1 MFIAA
6 GVTLDPHEPVF
17 KPPALEVFL
26 ELLAD
31 EVRKV
36 ASSTFDH
43 LNEVRVMFSD
53 DGIKGGLFRTI
64 PAVGRRS
71 GECGC

>member
-1 MFIAA
+1 MAA
-6 GVTLDPHEPVF
+6 AVTLDPQEPVF

-36 ASSTFDH
+36 ASSAFDH

-53 DGIKGGLFRTI
+53 NGIKCGLFGTMS
-64 PAVGRRS
+64 AVGRWS
-71 GECGC
+71 YECGC

>member
-1 MFIAA
+1 MAA
-6 GVTLDPHEPVF
+6 AVTLDPQEPVF

-36 ASSTFDH
+36 ASSTFDL
-43 LNEVRVMFSD
+43 LNEVRVVFSD
-53 DGIKGGLFRTI
+53 DGIKGGLFGTM
-64 PAVGRRS
+64 PAVGRRR
-71 GECGC
+71 GECGS